1 MRKMVVLADLEI
13 TSLPVV
19 ECGEPLIDVRTVP
32 ALRVDGRL
40 ADADGAYALLR
51 RSVVDRLVTAQTLLP
66 PQLRLL
72 LVEGYRPLA
81 LQARYFEAHVDLLR
95 ERGTGADDAALR
107 RQASVYISPP
117 EVAPHVAGAAAD
129 VTLCTVDGTELPM
142 GTDVNDTDT
151 TRCHSDAA
159 DLPTMEADNRRLMAT
174 ALCAAGLVNYPSEW
188 WHWSYGDRYW
198 AFSVG
203 HQHAIYGPI
212 AR

>member
-1 MRKMVVLADLEI
+1 MVVLADPEI

-40 ADADGAYALLR
+40 ADDEGAYALLR

-81 LQARYFEAHVDLLR
+81 LQTRYFQAQVDVLR
-95 ERGTGADDAALR
+95 ERGTGDDEAALQR
-107 RQASVYISPP
+107 EASTYISPP

-129 VTLCTVDGTELPM
+129 LTLCTVDGIELPM

-151 TRCHSDAA
+151 SRCHTDAT
-159 DLPTMEADNRRLMAT
+159 DLLATEADNRRLMAT
-174 ALCAAGLVNYPSEW
+174 ALRAAGLVNYPSEW

-198 AFSVG
+198 AFSTG
-203 HQHAIYGPI
+203 HQHAIYGPMS
-212 AR
+212 R